1 MPPVGARVRRGPD
14 WKSENQDQNG
24 PGTIVAHTGTC
35 IDFNRNNMKRHYI
48 KTHLSI

>member
-24 PGTIVAHTGTC
+24 PGTIVAHTGSL
-35 IDFNRNNMKRHYI
+35 RV
-48 KTHLSI
+48 SILTEIT